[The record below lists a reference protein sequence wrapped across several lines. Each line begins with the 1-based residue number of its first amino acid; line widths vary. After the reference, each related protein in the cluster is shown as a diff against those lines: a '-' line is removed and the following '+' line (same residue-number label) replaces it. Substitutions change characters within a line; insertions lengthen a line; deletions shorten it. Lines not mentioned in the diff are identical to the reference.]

1 MNKKK
6 IPKSVLVV
14 VHDKYLNVLLL
25 ERADHKN
32 FWQSITGSL
41 NNSEK
46 KYDAALRELQEET
59 GLTNEGTMISTGV
72 YRTFTIDQR
81 WKHKYDNNTKENI
94 EYEFYY
100 ELERPLTIKLNS
112 KEHSNFEW
120 VNIEDAIQMVW
131 SWTNKESLKKLAM
144 NP

>member
-1 MNKKK
+1 MYRR
-6 IPKSVLVV
+6 PESVLVV
-14 VHDKYLNVLLL
+14 VYTKDLKILVIK
-25 ERADHKN
+25 RTDP
-32 FWQSITGSL
+32 FPCWQSITGSL
-41 NNSEK
+41 NNDEK

-100 ELERPLTIKLNS
+100 ELKRPHKIKLNS

-120 VNIEDAIQMVW
+120 VDIEDAIKMVW
-131 SWTNKESLKKLAM
+131 SWTNKESLNKLAM
-144 NP
+144 NS

>member
-1 MNKKK
+1 
-6 IPKSVLVV
+6 
-14 VHDKYLNVLLL
+14 
-25 ERADHKN
+25 
-32 FWQSITGSL
+32 
-41 NNSEK
+41 
-46 KYDAALRELQEET
+46 LRELQEET

-81 WKHKYDNNTKENI
+81 WKYKYDNNTKENI

-100 ELERPLTIKLNS
+100 ELKQPHKIKLNS

-120 VNIEDAIQMVW
+120 VDIEDAIKMVW

-144 NP
+144 NS